1 MTPRSLVL
9 TSTLVLLVS
18 TAALAAPPVTPVGF
32 STPCKEPVPGEY
44 IVGLKDGTF
53 ASPGTGFSTLP
64 SIAALAGEIG
74 QVHGGRVSATL
85 DKVFP
90 GFTVSIP
97 DGRARGLLRDPRVK
111 FVEQSCRIHL
121 STLTQSS
128 PGWAL
133 DRVDEVYRPTD
144 NQYQYSESGAGIHIY
159 ILDSG
164 IASNS
169 EFNDSLGYSR
179 LLNGTDLVS
188 GGNGKTDG
196 CGHGTA
202 VASDAAGLTYGV
214 AKGAYLHPVRMADNN
229 CATGGTANAVAGINW
244 VINNNNND
252 AASVLNISW
261 YYSLTGN
268 DISSLESAINSA
280 LSDGIVVVV
289 SANNQSGN
297 ACNGSPARMS
307 QSSHVITVGGTTS
320 SDTRWSGSNYGSCV
334 TLWAPGQNVP
344 FLNVVGGP
352 NYGSG
357 TSFSSPLAAGAAALF
372 LQGNTSW
379 ATPYVV
385 KNTLVANATPVE
397 IDSTVSGTEKL
408 LMARPANAC
417 FTWSCSGKT
426 CTFNRTC
433 SRMPNGSG
441 TYRWEFGDGS
451 GTTTSATSVV
461 HTYPNYDIYTA
472 QLTARATY
480 AQWDTDSG
488 CVNVSGV
495 GLIGCTAS
503 GDSD

>member
-1 MTPRSLVL
+1 MKQHRLLFAVVVL
-9 TSTLVLLVS
+9 ATSTM
-18 TAALAAPPVTPVGF
+18 ALAAPPATPTGF
-32 STPCKEPVPGEY
+32 LNPCKEPIPGEY

-53 ASPGTGFSTLP
+53 SPLGAAFSALP
-64 SIAALAGEIG
+64 TIAAVASEVG
-74 QVHGGRVSATL
+74 QVHGANVFATY
-85 DKVFP
+85 DRVFP
-90 GFTVSIP
+90 GFAVSIP
-97 DGRARGLLRDPRVK
+97 DGQARGLLRDPRVK

-121 STLTQSS
+121 SAITQGS

-133 DRVDEVYRPTD
+133 DRVDEVFRPTD
-144 NQYQYSESGAGIHIY
+144 NSYQYSESGAGIHIY
-159 ILDSG
+159 VLDSG

-169 EFNDSLGYSR
+169 EFNDYLGYSR

-214 AKGAYLHPVRMADNN
+214 AKGAYLHPVRMADNSCN
-229 CATGGTANAVAGINW
+229 SGGTANAVSGINW

-268 DISSLESAINSA
+268 DITSLESAISSA
-280 LSDGIVVVV
+280 LSDGITVVV
-289 SANNQSGN
+289 SANNQGGD

-307 QSSHVITVGGTTS
+307 QSSYVITVGGTTS
-320 SDTRWSGSNYGSCV
+320 SDTRWSSSNYGSCV

-344 FLNVVGGP
+344 YLNVVGGS

-385 KNTLVANATPVE
+385 KNTLIANATPVE
-397 IDSTVSGTEKL
+397 IDSTVSGSEKL
-408 LMARPANAC
+408 LMAKPANAC
-417 FTWSCSGKT
+417 FTWSCSSKT

-433 SRMPNGSG
+433 SRMPNSNG
-441 TYRWEFGDGS
+441 TYRWEFGDGT
-451 GTTTSATSVV
+451 GTTTTATSVV
-461 HTYPNYDIYTA
+461 HTYPNFDIYTA

-480 AQWDTDSG
+480 AQWDTDTG

-495 GLIGCTAS
+495 GLIGCTSS